1 VDYTFSWTLLLIC
14 LTTVL
19 IARFINIYLMTLLGY
34 LVVGRDKWRLNVYEY
49 QILVASGLVKGAI
62 PFALIL

>member
-1 VDYTFSWTLLLIC
+1 
-14 LTTVL
+14 
-19 IARFINIYLMTLLGY
+19 MTLLGY

>member
-1 VDYTFSWTLLLIC
+1 MDYTFSWTLLLIC